1 MRLPDGE
8 RRKPAALGAIK
19 GHVAAHA
26 LAMKKS
32 RHVRE
37 SLRLLLDVDAVDRV
51 ERVSQGG
58 ARLAP
63 VAVVA
68 SRIGGAL

>member
-37 SLRLLLDVDAVDRV
+37 SLRLLVDVDAIDRV
-51 ERVSQGG
+51 EDGVQRW

-63 VAVVA
+63 GAVVA
-68 SRIGGAL
+68 PRIGGAL